1 MLLFAGARLRLT
13 LEIPHMKSHKKS
25 PGLITRRKFIEA
37 AASFGASLA
46 WGSASA
52 RDSRISW
59 RERRDLYPQGVAS
72 GDPHSD
78 SVILWT
84 RRPPSQGS
92 EASRLTVEVSDDSTF
107 RRVVASARAD
117 ISAETDWTCRVLA
130 AGLKPARVYW
140 YRFTDEHGFG
150 SRPGRTITA
159 PSDNDGR
166 AVRFAFVSCQ
176 NVQQGASTAYRRMI
190 WEDERRAADERL
202 GFVLHLGDFIYE
214 VVWYPEDRPQGMY
227 ARKLRDIVR
236 YKNGEKFRDFHIPA
250 TVDDYRALYRAYLSD
265 PDLQDARARW
275 PFVCMWDNHEF
286 SWKGWQSQQD
296 FNGARP
302 AQTRKVAANQAWF
315 EYQPARVVKPGAQH
329 VDRYKAPAVSDTPIQ
344 DFDDQGLGRE
354 PGNLAAINSL
364 KIFRTLRW
372 GRNVELI
379 LTDNR
384 SFRSQPVMDRPEA
397 LPFQTRQFP
406 YVVPQDVIETL
417 DAGRNHNGGRP
428 PETIRFGGADLPNPR
443 KQAPPQSILGAAQKT
458 WFLKRLRAS
467 QAPWKLWGN
476 SVGMLDMRL
485 DFQNLPKDIG
495 PRWPGASYAQFG
507 GDDWSGYV
515 SERAEILEIVRR
527 EGITGLVSIAGD
539 RHSFQAGVV
548 AASLPPQ
555 RFEPAMAEF
564 VTGSVSA
571 PGLFEAA
578 EYALPKDHPL
588 RAIYVYKPAP
598 EALAQPAM
606 NFSLMH
612 GVRASLALQ
621 RTGDARQALA
631 ERNPEVAPHL
641 SFIDVGGHGYSVA
654 RATNEELEVEF
665 VCIPRP
671 LERSDRADGGPLVYR
686 ITHRVKRWGRDA
698 SPQLERTTYEGA
710 LPLVL

>member
-1 MLLFAGARLRLT
+1 
-13 LEIPHMKSHKKS
+13 MKSYEKS
-25 PGLITRRKFIEA
+25 LAMITRRRFIEM

-46 WGSASA
+46 WRSTSA

-72 GDPHSD
+72 GDPHPD

-84 RRPPSQGS
+84 RRPPSQGG
-92 EASRLTVEVSDDSTF
+92 EARRLTVEIADDPAF

-117 ISAETDWTCRVLA
+117 ISAEADWTCRVLA
-130 AGLKPARVYW
+130 AGLKPARIYW

-150 SRPGRTITA
+150 SRVGRTITA
-159 PSDNDGR
+159 PSDKDDR
-166 AVRFAFVSCQ
+166 VVRFAFVSCQ

-190 WEDERRAADERL
+190 WEDEQRAAEDQL

-214 VVWYPEDRPQGMY
+214 VVWYPEDRPQGYY
-227 ARKLRDIVR
+227 ARRLRDIVR
-236 YKNGEKFRDFHIPA
+236 YKNGEKIRDFHIPT

-286 SWKGWQSQQD
+286 SWKGWQSQQN
-296 FNGARP
+296 FGGARP

-315 EYQPARVVKPGAQH
+315 EYQPARVVKPGNRA
-329 VDRYKAPAVSDTPIQ
+329 VDRYEAPAVADAPIR
-344 DFDDQGLGRE
+344 DFDDHGLGRE

-364 KIFRTLRW
+364 KLFRTLRW

-384 SFRSQPVMDRPEA
+384 SFRSEPVLDGPEA
-397 LPFQTRQFP
+397 APFQTRQFP
-406 YVVPQDVIETL
+406 YVVPQDVIEML
-417 DAGRNHNGGRP
+417 DAGRSRNGGRP

-443 KQAPPQSILGAAQKT
+443 KQAPPQSILGAAQKE
-458 WFLKRLRAS
+458 WFLNRLRAS
-467 QAPWKLWGN
+467 RTPWKLWGN
-476 SVGMLDMRL
+476 SIGMLDMRV
-485 DFQNLPKDIG
+485 DFQNLPEGFG
-495 PRWPGASYAQFG
+495 PRWPGAGYAQFG
-507 GDDWSGYV
+507 DDDWSGYV
-515 SERAEILEIVRR
+515 SERAEILEVIRR
-527 EGITGLVSIAGD
+527 DGITGLVSIAGD

-548 AASLPPQ
+548 SASLPPQ
-555 RFEPAMAEF
+555 RFEPLIAEF

-588 RAIYVYKPAP
+588 QSVYVYKPSP
-598 EALAQPAM
+598 EAPAQPAI
-606 NFSLMH
+606 NVSLMH

-654 RATNEELEVEF
+654 RATADELEVEF

-671 LERSDRADGGPLVYR
+671 LERSDRVDGGPLAYR
-686 ITHRVKRWGRDA
+686 VKHRVKRWGRGA
-698 SPQLERTTYEGA
+698 APRLERTALEGS

>member
-1 MLLFAGARLRLT
+1 
-13 LEIPHMKSHKKS
+13 MKSHEKS
-25 PGLITRRKFIEA
+25 LTTITRRKFIEA

-46 WGSASA
+46 WGSVSA
-52 RDSRISW
+52 RDSRVSW
-59 RERRDLYPQGVAS
+59 NERRDLYPQGVAS

-84 RRPPSQGS
+84 RRPPSQDG
-92 EASRLTVEVSDDSTF
+92 EASRLTVEVSDDPAF
-107 RRVVASARAD
+107 KRVVASARAD

-159 PSDNDGR
+159 PSVNDGR
-166 AVRFAFVSCQ
+166 AARFAFVSCQ

-190 WEDERRAADERL
+190 WEDEQKAEDERL
-202 GFVLHLGDFIYE
+202 SFVLHLGDFIYE

-227 ARKLRDIVR
+227 ARRLRDIVR
-236 YKNGEKFRDFHIPA
+236 YKNGEKFRDFHVPT
-250 TVDDYRALYRAYLSD
+250 TVDDYRSLYHVYLSD

-286 SWKGWQSQQD
+286 SWKGWQSQQNFD
-296 FNGARP
+296 GSRP

-329 VDRYKAPAVSDTPIQ
+329 VDRYKAPAVTDAPIR
-344 DFDDQGLGRE
+344 DFDDHGLGRE
-354 PGNLAAINSL
+354 PGNLEAINSL
-364 KIFRTLRW
+364 KVFRTMRW
-372 GRNVELI
+372 GRNIELI

-384 SFRSQPVMDRPEA
+384 SFRSEPVMDRPEA

-406 YVVPQDVIETL
+406 YVLPQDVVETL
-417 DAGRNHNGGRP
+417 DAGRSHNGGRP
-428 PETIRFGGADLPNPR
+428 PETIRFGGKDLPNPR
-443 KQAPPQSILGAAQKT
+443 KQAPSQSILGAAQKT
-458 WFLKRLRAS
+458 WFLKQLRAS

-476 SVGMLDMRL
+476 SVGMLDMRI

-495 PRWPGASYAQFG
+495 PQWPGASYAQFG
-507 GDDWSGYV
+507 DDDWSGYV

-527 EGITGLVSIAGD
+527 EGITGFVSIAGD

-555 RFEPAMAEF
+555 RFEPVMAEF

-578 EYALPKDHPL
+578 EFAIPKDHPL
-588 RAIYVYKPAP
+588 RAIYVYKPGP
-598 EALAQPAM
+598 EAPAQPAM

-621 RTGDARQALA
+621 KTGDARQALA

-641 SFIDVGGHGYSVA
+641 SFVDVGGHGYSVV
-654 RATNEELEVEF
+654 RAAAEELEVEF

-671 LERSDRADGGPLVYR
+671 LERSDRADGGPLAYR
-686 ITHRVKRWGRDA
+686 ITHRVKRWGRGA
-698 SPQLERTTYEGA
+698 APRLERTTFEGS

>member
-1 MLLFAGARLRLT
+1 MRSYR
-13 LEIPHMKSHKKS
+13 KSMAV
-25 PGLITRRKFIEA
+25 ITRREFIEM
-37 AASFGASLA
+37 AASFGATLA
-46 WGSASA
+46 WRSASA
-52 RDSRISW
+52 RDSEISW

-72 GDPHSD
+72 GDPHPD

-84 RRPPSQGS
+84 RRPPSQDS
-92 EASRLTVEVSDDSTF
+92 EARRLTVEIADDSTF
-107 RRVVASARAD
+107 RHVVAGARAE

-150 SRPGRTITA
+150 SRVGRTITA
-159 PSDNDGR
+159 PSDRDSR

-190 WEDERRAADERL
+190 WEDEQRAAEDQL

-227 ARKLRDIVR
+227 ARRLRDIVR
-236 YKNGEKFRDFHIPA
+236 FRNGEKIRDFHVPT

-286 SWKGWQSQQD
+286 SWKGWQSQQKFD
-296 FNGARP
+296 GAPRP

-315 EYQPARVVKPGAQH
+315 EYQPARVVRPGNQR
-329 VDRYKAPAVSDTPIQ
+329 VDRYKAPAVADAPIH
-344 DFDDQGLGRE
+344 DFDDHGLGRE

-364 KIFRTLRW
+364 KLFRALRW
-372 GRNVELI
+372 GRNMELI

-384 SFRSQPVMDRPEA
+384 SFRSEPFLDRPEA
-397 LPFQTRQFP
+397 APFQTRQFP
-406 YVVPQDVIETL
+406 YVFPQDVVEAL
-417 DAGRNHNGGRP
+417 DAGRSYNGGRP

-443 KQAPPQSILGAAQKT
+443 KHAPPQSILGAAQKA
-458 WFLKRLRAS
+458 WFLNRLRAS
-467 QAPWKLWGN
+467 QATWKLWGN
-476 SVGMLDMRL
+476 SVGMLDMRV
-485 DFQNLPKDIG
+485 DFQNLPKGLG
-495 PRWPGASYAQFG
+495 PQWPGAGYALLG
-507 GDDWSGYV
+507 DDDWSVYA
-515 SERAEILEIVRR
+515 SERAEILEVVRR
-527 EGITGLVSIAGD
+527 EGVAGLVSIAGD

-548 AASLPPQ
+548 SASLRPQ
-555 RFEPAMAEF
+555 RFDPVIAEF

-578 EYALPKDHPL
+578 EYSLPQDHPL
-588 RAIYVYKPAP
+588 RTIYVYKSSSD
-598 EALAQPAM
+598 ALARPAM
-606 NFSLMH
+606 NVSLMH

-621 RTGDARQALA
+621 STGDLRQALA
-631 ERNPEVAPHL
+631 ERNPELAPHL

-654 RATNEELEVEF
+654 RATADELEVEF

-671 LERSDRADGGPLVYR
+671 LERSDRADGGPLAYR
-686 ITHRVKRWGRDA
+686 VTHRVKRWGRA
-698 SPQLERTTYEGA
+698 SAPRLERRALEGA
-710 LPLVL
+710 LPLDL